1 MSEKDSWERELVQ
14 RDKTIEALVDWEA
27 ESGQGEQ
34 VKEGNGKT
42 PEFNSQRAWDGLL
55 PSSTSLFSE
64 SSAFLFRE
72 ANWLT

>member
-14 RDKTIEALVDWEA
+14 RDKTIKGLVDWEA

-42 PEFNSQRAWDGLL
+42 PEFNSQRD
-55 PSSTSLFSE
+55 
-64 SSAFLFRE
+64 
-72 ANWLT
+72 

>member
-14 RDKTIEALVDWEA
+14 RDKTIKGLVDWEA

-42 PEFNSQRAWDGLL
+42 PEFNSQRA
-55 PSSTSLFSE
+55 
-64 SSAFLFRE
+64 
-72 ANWLT
+72 